1 MTGSVLTETRGALGL
16 LTLKRPQALNALN
29 EEMCGALHRALDAFA
44 RNGEVKAVAIAG
56 GGERAFC
63 AGGDVVTVWHAGLS
77 GTDGWERFFATEYWR
92 FAVLGT
98 AGDEAGPGSFREAL
112 TGHFR

>member
-1 MTGSVLTETRGALGL
+1 LGL
-16 LTLKRPQALNALN
+16 
-29 EEMCGALHRALDAFA
+29 
-44 RNGEVKAVAIAG
+44 AVAAQ
-56 GGERAFC
+56 
-63 AGGDVVTVWHAGLS
+63 AGGDRPLL
-77 GTDGWERFFATEYWR
+77 FFATEYWR